1 MEKHLLQIG
10 KFGIGVMVVGIVFI
24 MLGEIATAW
33 YGIGNPYAKETA
45 LNWGV
50 MCGTVINQIGF
61 GCLIVGLFW
70 VVVLLAPV
78 IIPKP
83 QKQTASDFGGLL
95 PAESEPVF
103 ELTYPHLIRWQY
115 YGEPFKEFCDR
126 VKAAKEQ
133 ITIKTACLI
142 ALPYRRD
149 TVLVIDGTGAHAET
163 NRVQSELMKQ
173 VQYCEVD
180 EAGNKVQVFDV
191 SFETYPQY
199 IAFVRDA
206 VQTFNITASD
216 FVRKFVRDSDG
227 PLSEILAVG
236 RSVVL
241 SVLFLLLSGSLSAG
255 IIEDIKDKTPASVVE
270 KVPAKGSTVV
280 YSFDKITM
288 ERTADGVADVIGLLR
303 KNPAFDNEARYG
315 DFNGLTIGGK
325 MYGTVQVRTASAA
338 VGKDTA
344 QAKPAKS
351 LQQSV
356 DKMDAALESGLSK
369 TSESYNILTGSK
381 CWGFIFYLLVFAAFI
396 FRAISFAA
404 ASEGSVNRWAQRTFG
419 SRFVDLS
426 EKTRFVAFVLFWI
439 WATYVILVAFFIG
452 FVGED
457 FGAVLDMILSR
468 KGLAILVMLGISEAA
483 GHLSAWFVPNIRV
496 DRTERGPQVFTNN
509 RPQLPQ

>member
-10 KFGIGVMVVGIVFI
+10 KFGIGVMVFGIVCI

-33 YGIGNPYAKETA
+33 YGIGNPYARETA

-78 IIPKP
+78 IIPKQ
-83 QKQTASDFGGLL
+83 QKQESYDFGGLL
-95 PAESEPVF
+95 PAESEPIF

-149 TVLVIDGTGAHAET
+149 TVLVIDGTGFHGET
-163 NRVQSELMKQ
+163 NRVQGELMKH

-180 EAGNKVQVFDV
+180 EAGNMVQVFDV
-191 SFETYPQY
+191 CYETYPQY

-206 VQTFNITASD
+206 VQTFNITASE
-216 FVRKFVRDSDG
+216 FVRRFVRDSDG

-236 RSVVL
+236 RSVTL
-241 SVLFLLLSGSLSAG
+241 SVLFLLLSVNLSAG
-255 IIEDIKDKTPASVVE
+255 IVEKIKDKTPASVVE
-270 KVPAKGSTVV
+270 KVPAKGTAVV

-303 KNPAFDNEARYG
+303 KNPAFDNEAKYG
-315 DFNGLTIGGK
+315 EFNGLTIGGK
-325 MYGTVQVRTASAA
+325 MYGTVQIQTAAA
-338 VGKDTA
+338 VVGKDTA
-344 QAKPAKS
+344 QTKPAKS

-356 DKMDAALESGLSK
+356 DEMDAATLEAVNELGKNGHTIAQSKTLDFLFFVLAFVAIAARAMAKSAAKEGLLTGYGQSIFGGKFVLIAESLRVICYWSYWIFGLYLALILFWRCVILESPELMLSM
-369 TSESYNILTGSK
+369 LFSK
-381 CWGFIFYLLVFAAFI
+381 ATAA
-396 FRAISFAA
+396 
-404 ASEGSVNRWAQRTFG
+404 
-419 SRFVDLS
+419 
-426 EKTRFVAFVLFWI
+426 VLFLL
-439 WATYVILVAFFIG
+439 ALF
-452 FVGED
+452 E
-457 FGAVLDMILSR
+457 ILSNGSSR
-468 KGLAILVMLGISEAA
+468 
-483 GHLSAWFVPNIRV
+483 FVPNIKV
-496 DRTERGPQVFTNN
+496 DRERGPQVFTNSN
-509 RPQLPQ
+509 RQLPG